1 MALSKEIVIS
11 GIQLDSDKTVFVNKD
26 TVVKEDGVQ
35 ISSKRFRQV
44 IVSSMTDKNAD
55 GSFTTTNTDI
65 SSEPQ
70 EVQDICNAAWTNDV
84 KAAYIA
90 KCKTNLGG

>member
-1 MALSKEIVIS
+1 MALSKETVIT
-11 GIQLDSDKTVFVNKD
+11 GMQLDSDKVVFVNKD
-26 TVVKEDGVQ
+26 TIIKEDGVQ
-35 ISSKRFRQV
+35 ISSRRLRQV

-65 SSEPQ
+65 SGEPQ
-70 EVQDICNAAWTNDV
+70 EVQDVCNAAWTDAV

-90 KCKTNLGG
+90 KCKANLGG

>member
-1 MALSKEIVIS
+1 MALSKEVIIS
-11 GIQLDSDKTVFVNKD
+11 GIQLDMDKTVFVNKD
-26 TVVKEDGVQ
+26 TIVKEDGVQ
-35 ISSKRFRQV
+35 ISSRRLRQV

-65 SSEPQ
+65 SGEPQ

-90 KCKTNLGG
+90 KQKAQLGG

>member
-1 MALSKEIVIS
+1 MALSKEVIIS

-26 TVVKEDGVQ
+26 TVIKEDGVQ
-35 ISSKRFRQV
+35 ISSRRLRQV
-44 IVSSMTDKNAD
+44 IVSSMSDKNAD

-65 SSEPQ
+65 SGEPQ

-90 KCKTNLGG
+90 KCKAQLGG

>member
-1 MALSKEIVIS
+1 MALSKEVIIS

-26 TVVKEDGVQ
+26 TVIKEDGVQ
-35 ISSKRFRQV
+35 ISSRRLRQV

-65 SSEPQ
+65 SGEPQ

-84 KAAYIA
+84 KPAYIA
-90 KCKTNLGG
+90 K

>member
-1 MALSKEIVIS
+1 MALSKEVIIS

-26 TVVKEDGVQ
+26 TVIKEDGVQ
-35 ISSKRFRQV
+35 ISSRRLRQV

-65 SSEPQ
+65 SGEPQ
-70 EVQDICNAAWTNDV
+70 EVQDICNAAWTDAV

-90 KCKTNLGG
+90 KCKAQLG

>member
-1 MALSKEIVIS
+1 M
-11 GIQLDSDKTVFVNKD
+11 FVNKD
-26 TVVKEDGVQ
+26 TVIKEDGVQ
-35 ISSKRFRQV
+35 ISSRRLRQV

-65 SSEPQ
+65 SGEPQ

-90 KCKTNLGG
+90 KCKAQLGG

>member
-1 MALSKEIVIS
+1 MALSKEVIIS
-11 GIQLDSDKTVFVNKD
+11 GIQLDMDKTVFVNKD
-26 TVVKEDGVQ
+26 TIVKEDGVQ
-35 ISSKRFRQV
+35 ISSRRLRQV
-44 IVSSMTDKNAD
+44 IVPSITDKNAD

-65 SSEPQ
+65 SGEPQ

-90 KCKTNLGG
+90 KQKTQLGG

>member
-1 MALSKEIVIS
+1 MALSKEIIIS

-26 TVVKEDGVQ
+26 TVVKEDGKVL
-35 ISSKRFRQV
+35 STSRHRQV

-55 GSFTTTNTDI
+55 GTYTTYPTDV
-65 SSEPQ
+65 SGEPQ
-70 EVQDICNAAWTNDV
+70 EVQDICNAAWTDAV

-90 KCKTNLGG
+90 KCKTQLG

>member
-1 MALSKEIVIS
+1 MALSKEVIIS

-26 TVVKEDGVQ
+26 TVIKEDGVQ
-35 ISSKRFRQV
+35 ISSRRLRQV

-65 SSEPQ
+65 SGEPQ

-90 KCKTNLGG
+90 KQKAQLGG

>member
-1 MALSKEIVIS
+1 MALSKEVIIS

-26 TVVKEDGVQ
+26 TVIKEDGVQ
-35 ISSKRFRQV
+35 ISSRRLRQV

-65 SSEPQ
+65 SGEPQ

-90 KCKTNLGG
+90 KGKAQLGG

>member
-1 MALSKEIVIS
+1 MALSKEVIIS

-35 ISSKRFRQV
+35 ISSRRLRQV

-65 SSEPQ
+65 SGEPQ
-70 EVQDICNAAWTNDV
+70 EVQDICNAAWTDAV

-90 KCKTNLGG
+90 QCKVNLGG

>member
-1 MALSKEIVIS
+1 MALSKEVIIS

-26 TVVKEDGVQ
+26 TVIKEDGVQ
-35 ISSKRFRQV
+35 ISSRRLRQV

-65 SSEPQ
+65 SGEPQ

-90 KCKTNLGG
+90 KQKTQLGG

>member
-1 MALSKEIVIS
+1 MALSKEVIIS

-35 ISSKRFRQV
+35 ISSRRLRQV

-65 SSEPQ
+65 SGEPQ
-70 EVQDICNAAWTNDV
+70 EVQDICNAAWTDAV

-90 KCKTNLGG
+90 KCKAQLGG

>member
-1 MALSKEIVIS
+1 MALSKEVIIS
-11 GIQLDSDKTVFVNKD
+11 GIQLDMDKTVFVNKD
-26 TVVKEDGVQ
+26 TIVKEDGVQ
-35 ISSKRFRQV
+35 ISSRRLRQV
-44 IVSSMTDKNAD
+44 IVPSITDKNAD

-65 SSEPQ
+65 SGEPQ

-90 KCKTNLGG
+90 KQKAQLGG